1 MDIIK
6 PKALRRGDVI
16 GICSPASAPSS
27 EDSLSRGIAYLERL
41 GYRVELG
48 KNVFRKRGYL
58 AGSDSQRAA
67 DVNDLF
73 ANRSVKAIIAARG
86 GYGSHRI
93 LPLLKYRTIRQNP
106 KILVGY
112 SDITAL
118 QLALMAKAGLVS
130 FTGPMVASDLSPGLS
145 GTAEEWF
152 WRCLTSTH
160 RLPGLVVGKKK
171 ARQWGKGA
179 SSSGYVVGGNLS
191 VVASS
196 VGTPYFPDLSAPV
209 LLLEE
214 IDERP
219 YRIDRMLRQIKLA
232 GILERSK
239 GVILGEF
246 VNCRPERGKPSLTL
260 QQVFADTFSEA
271 ARPVLEGLHY
281 GHVDNLLTIP
291 LGVRVSLDA
300 AAGRIRFGEAALS

>member
-1 MDIIK
+1 MNIIR

-27 EDSLSRGIAYLERL
+27 EESLSRGIAYLERL

-48 KNVFRKRGYL
+48 RNAFRKRGYL
-58 AGSDSQRAA
+58 AGTDAQRAA
-67 DVNDLF
+67 DVNELF
-73 ANRSVKAIIAARG
+73 ANRNVKAIISARG

-118 QLALMAKAGLVS
+118 QLALMARTGLVT
-130 FTGPMVASDLSPGLS
+130 FTGPMVAPDLSPGLS

-160 RLPGLVVGKKK
+160 PLPSLRVGGRKT
-171 ARQWGKGA
+171 RRSGRRV
-179 SSSGYVVGGNLS
+179 SSAGRVVGGNLS

-196 VGTPYFPDLSAPV
+196 VGTPYFPDLSAPI

-239 GVILGEF
+239 GIILGEF

-260 QQVFADTFSEA
+260 QQVFADTFGEA
-271 ARPVLEGLHY
+271 SGPVIEGLHY
-281 GHVDNLLTIP
+281 GHVDNLLMMP
-291 LGVRVSLDA
+291 LGIRVVLDT
-300 AAGRIRFGEAALS
+300 AAGRIRFAEAAVS